1 MDGFKL
7 TARIIL
13 LSAAGVLVF
22 LCTMAAYCDDIG
34 GVPSWERCSSWL
46 GNPMIE
52 WPGGN
57 PSTLFSLALG
67 VGVGYFVWWLLGETR
82 VGSSQ

>member
-1 MDGFKL
+1 MGASAYFSSMDGCKL

-22 LCTMAAYCDDIG
+22 LCTMAAYCDDTG
-34 GVPSWERCSSWL
+34 GF
-46 GNPMIE
+46 GH
-52 WPGGN
+52 
-57 PSTLFSLALG
+57 
-67 VGVGYFVWWLLGETR
+67 FVWWLLGETR